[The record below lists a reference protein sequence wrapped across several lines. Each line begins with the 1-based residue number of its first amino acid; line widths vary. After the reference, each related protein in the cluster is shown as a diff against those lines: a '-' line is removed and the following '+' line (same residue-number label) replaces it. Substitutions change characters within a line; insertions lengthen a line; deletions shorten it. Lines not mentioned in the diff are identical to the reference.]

1 MPPLRGSACRVDGV
15 DACLQPS
22 LHTAAVAAPAFMS
35 PRHDATVDHLRTEG
49 SFSRVDDVDAC
60 LQLSLHTAAV
70 AATALMS
77 PRHDATVDQLSRQEG
92 IGGGCW
98 RPCSI

>member
-1 MPPLRGSACRVDGV
+1 M
-15 DACLQPS
+15 S
-22 LHTAAVAAPAFMS
+22 L
-35 PRHDATVDHLRTEG
+35 RHDATVDQLRTEG

-77 PRHDATVDQLSRQEG
+77 PRHDATVDQLSRQGG

-98 RPCSI
+98 RPGSI